1 MAVEAAVA
9 RAPYASAPGRSR
21 GRLHAEPVSATR
33 NAFRRDCDRI
43 IHASAFR
50 RLAHKT
56 QVFVF
61 HEGDHFRT
69 RLTHTLEVTQI
80 ARSLARALG
89 LDEDLAEALALAHD
103 LGHPPFGH
111 AGERALDRCLAACGG
126 FDHNAQT
133 LRVVTVLERRYP
145 AFDGLNLSWETLEG
159 LVKHNGPLTLR
170 DGTPTGPYRGRA
182 LPHAI
187 ALHGGTQD
195 GTQDETQD
203 ETQDL
208 ELWSFASAEAQIAA
222 IADDI
227 AYDAHDI
234 DDGLRAGLF
243 ALEDLAD
250 VPLIRDILRDIRHEH
265 PALDPSRLVHELVRR
280 LITQM
285 IEDVIAETGRRLRA
299 LAPRSAD
306 DVRHAEHPVG
316 AFSPAMAEADRAIKG
331 FLYPRMYRHNR
342 IMRIM
347 GDAER
352 LLCALFARYLEQPDD
367 MPAEWA
373 EIVDRGDAAA
383 RSRHI
388 ADFIAGMTDRYALT
402 EHARLFDST
411 PELR

>member
-1 MAVEAAVA
+1 MAVEAALA

-21 GRLHAEPVSATR
+21 GRLHPEPVSATR
-33 NAFRRDCDRI
+33 NVFRRDCDRI

-50 RLAHKT
+50 RLAYKT

-133 LRVVTVLERRYP
+133 LRVVTALEKRYP

-170 DGTPTGPYRGRA
+170 DGTPTGPYRERA

-187 ALHGGTQD
+187 ALHGRM
-195 GTQDETQD
+195 
-203 ETQDL
+203 QDL

-243 ALEDLAD
+243 VLEDLAE
-250 VPLIRDILRDIRHEH
+250 VPLIRDILGDIRHQH

-285 IEDVIAETGRRLRA
+285 IEDVIAETGARLRA
-299 LAPRSAD
+299 LAPRAAD
-306 DVRHAEHPVG
+306 DLRHAAHPVG

-331 FLYPRMYRHNR
+331 FLYPRMYRHDR

-352 LLCALFARYLEQPDD
+352 LVCALFARYRDQPDD

-373 EIVDRGDAAA
+373 QIVDSGDTAA